1 MSFVHLHVH
10 TQYSLLD
17 GANKIG
23 PLLEH
28 ARQSGMPAIAM
39 TDHGNM
45 FGAVEFFSKAKQ
57 QGIKPIIGCEA
68 YLAPGSRFDRTQA
81 ARSDDVDAVGN
92 YHLILLAQSREGYR
106 NLCRLLT
113 AAYREGLYYKPRID
127 KEILAQFSDGLIVL
141 SGCLSGE
148 VARAMRSGRMD
159 KAREA
164 AEWYART
171 FPGRFYLEL
180 QDNGLHQPLNEGL
193 RELGRTVG
201 VPLVATNDCHYL
213 HRDDA
218 KAHEVLLCIQ
228 TGKTLADETRWR
240 FDTNELYVKTP
251 DEMAA
256 AFGADSEEIRNTVEI
271 ATQVDFE
278 FEFGKFHFPIYRSSD
293 AQDDGPAED
302 LNQSLEQQV
311 RSGLAQRVGELH
323 ALRGEFDEEPYYQRL
338 ERELPV
344 IREMGFA
351 GYLLIVADFI
361 GHARKIGIPVG
372 PGRGSVVGS
381 LVSYALR
388 ITEVDPIEHK
398 LLFERWLNP
407 GRRSMPDIDV
417 DFCFERRDEVLNYVR
432 QKYGDERVAQIIT
445 FGTIKGKQAIRD
457 VGRVLG
463 LSFAETDRIVK
474 LYPAPKQGRDFPL
487 KEALEMESRLQ
498 TERAQHPELFEYAF
512 KLEGLLRHASRHAA
526 GVVISD
532 LPLKEMVPL
541 YVDKEQ
547 SDNAVPVTQYSMK
560 GVEEIGLI
568 KFDFLALKNL
578 TLIKDTLDLIVA
590 GSKTPPDLNHLK
602 LDDSDSYRLLARGD
616 TVGVFQME
624 GSGMRRFLTDLKP
637 SSFEDVIAA
646 ISLFRPGTL
655 DAGMVEPFIRRK
667 HGKEPVEYDHPLL
680 EPVLRDT
687 YGVILYQEQVM
698 RAAQALAGYT
708 LEEAD
713 ILRAAMGKKQIAV
726 MQKEREHFISGAV
739 VNGVAKSLAES
750 IFEKIAT
757 FASYG
762 FNRSHAAAYA
772 LTSYT
777 TAYLKAHFPHEFMA
791 ALMSLD
797 MDDTGKTYKNI
808 AALREMRIRIL
819 PPDINHSRVKF
830 TVAGDAIR
838 FGLGAIR
845 GVGVKSAEEIIPVR
859 EKDGEFHSLEDF
871 CLRVGTQLL
880 NRRVLEGLIKCGALD
895 FTSLPRAAMMAQAD
909 DALKLA
915 QRAENDAAT
924 GQIGLFGALSAPRS
938 ARSSSSLQ
946 NRSGGE
952 TRQSNIGAGSEPQ
965 SPAGAMNGA
974 VSAVPARATIAEW
987 PQKELLNYEKE
998 ALGFYIT
1005 AHPLDK
1011 YERELRRIGK
1021 VTTAD
1026 LAGAPDG
1033 SQVRLAGVVQ
1043 AVKLKN
1049 NKAGKRYA
1057 TFQLEDREGALECI
1071 AWPET
1076 YHKYEAAIMGDDPVV
1091 AKGKLDVNDERAQLI
1106 LDELRPLNTALVDA
1120 VREVRIRARR
1130 ERMMNGEL
1138 ERFQALL
1145 RRHSGQSLAYL
1156 HLELGDGREAIFLLG
1171 EDYRVAATPT
1181 FVTEMEGLLE
1191 PNSVQLR

>member
-23 PLLEH
+23 PLIEH
-28 ARQSGMPAIAM
+28 AKASGMPALAI

-45 FGAVEFFSKAKQ
+45 FGAVEFFSKATQ
-57 QGIKPIIGCEA
+57 SGVKPIIGCEA
-68 YLAPGSRFDRTQA
+68 YLAPGKRTDRTQA
-81 ARSDDVDAVGN
+81 ARSDDYEAGGN
-92 YHLILLAQSREGYR
+92 FHLILLAQSRDGYR

-113 AAYREGLYYKPRID
+113 AAYKEGLYYKPRID
-127 KEILAQFSDGLIVL
+127 KEILAENSAGLIVL

-148 VARAMRSGRMD
+148 IARALRADRMD

-180 QDNGLHQPLNEGL
+180 QDNRLHGPFNERL
-193 RELGRTVG
+193 REIGRTVG
-201 VPLVATNDCHYL
+201 LPLVATNDCHYL
-213 HRDDA
+213 KRDDA

-228 TGKTLADETRWR
+228 TGKTLADETRWK
-240 FDTNELYVKTP
+240 FDTDELYVKTP

-256 AFGADSEEIRNTVEI
+256 AFGADSEEVRNTVEI
-271 ATQVDFE
+271 ANRVDFE
-278 FEFGKFHFPIYRSSD
+278 FEFGKFHFPVFHGDND
-293 AQDDGPAED
+293 APKVDEKE
-302 LNQSLEQQV
+302 LEELLEKRV
-311 RSGLAQRVGELH
+311 RGGLAGRLTELH
-323 ALRGEFDEEPYYQRL
+323 SRRGDFDESPYHERL
-338 ERELPV
+338 DRELPV
-344 IREMGFA
+344 IREMGFS
-351 GYLLIVADFI
+351 GYMLIVADFI
-361 GHARKIGIPVG
+361 NYARSVEIPVG

-381 LVSYALR
+381 LVSYAMR

-417 DFCFERRDEVLNYVR
+417 DFCFERRDEVLDYVR
-432 QKYGDERVAQIIT
+432 KKYGDDRVAQIIT

-463 LSFAETDRIVK
+463 LSFGETDRIVK

-487 KEALEMESRLQ
+487 KDALEMEPRLKA
-498 TERAQHPELFEYAF
+498 EAEKYSELFGYAF

-526 GVVISD
+526 GVVIAD
-532 LPLKEMVPL
+532 LPLSDMVPL
-541 YVDKEQ
+541 YVDKDRGE
-547 SDNAVPVTQYSMK
+547 DAVSITQYSMK

-578 TLIKDTLDLIVA
+578 TLIKDTLDLIAA
-590 GSKTPPDLNHLK
+590 GGGAPPDLNRLN
-602 LDDSDSYRLLARGD
+602 LDDPDSYKLLARGD

-624 GSGMRRFLTDLKP
+624 GSGMRRFLTELKP
-637 SSFEDVIAA
+637 SCFEDVIAA

-655 DAGMVEPFIRRK
+655 DAGMVEPYIHRK

-680 EPVLRDT
+680 EEALRET
-687 YGVILYQEQVM
+687 YGVIIYQEQVM
-698 RAAQALAGYT
+698 RAAQALSGYT

-713 ILRAAMGKKQIAV
+713 ILRAAMGKKKIDV
-726 MQKEREHFISGAV
+726 MRKEREHFISGAV
-739 VNGVAKSLAES
+739 KNGVKKELAES

-777 TAYLKAHFPHEFMA
+777 TAYLKAHYPREFMA

-797 MDDTGKTYKNI
+797 MDDAGKTYKNI
-808 AALREMRIRIL
+808 AALREMKIKVL
-819 PPDINHSRVKF
+819 PPDINRSRVKF
-830 TVAGDAIR
+830 TVAGEAIR

-845 GVGVKSAEEIIPVR
+845 GVGVKSGEEIIAMR
-859 EKDGEFHSLEDF
+859 EKAGEFKNLAGF
-871 CLRVGTQLL
+871 CMRVGTQLL
-880 NRRVLEGLIKCGALD
+880 NRRVLEALIKCGALD
-895 FTSLPRAAMMAQAD
+895 FTGMARAAMMAQVEE
-909 DALKLA
+909 ALKIA
-915 QRAENDAAT
+915 QRAESDAIKN
-924 GQIGLFGALSAPRS
+924 QINLFGK
-938 ARSSSSLQ
+938 
-946 NRSGGE
+946 SG
-952 TRQSNIGAGSEPQ
+952 EPPTLTLRE
-965 SPAGAMNGA
+965 S
-974 VSAVPARATIAEW
+974 VAEW
-987 PQKELLNYEKE
+987 EQKEILKNEKE
-998 ALGFYIT
+998 TLGFYIT

-1011 YERELRRIGK
+1011 YDRDLRRISRL
-1021 VTTAD
+1021 TTAD

-1049 NKAGKRYA
+1049 NKSGKRYA
-1057 TFQLEDREGALECI
+1057 TFSLEDREGAVECI

-1076 YHKYEAAIMGDDPVV
+1076 YQKHEAAIMGDEPVV
-1091 AKGKLDVNDERAQLI
+1091 AKGKLDVDDERAQII
-1106 LDELRPLNTALVDA
+1106 LDELRPLNLALTDSI
-1120 VREVRIRARR
+1120 REVRIRAPR
-1130 ERMMNGEL
+1130 ERMANGDL
-1138 ERFQALL
+1138 ERLKQLL
-1145 RRHSGQSLAYL
+1145 RRHGGQSLTYL
-1156 HLELGDGREAIFLLG
+1156 HLGFDDGREAVFLLG
-1171 EDYRVAATPT
+1171 DGYRVAPT
-1181 FVTEMEGLLE
+1181 ETFMAEIGELL
-1191 PNSVQLR
+1191 PLDSVQLR

>member
-28 ARQSGMPAIAM
+28 VKKSGMPAIAM

-45 FGAVEFFSKAKQ
+45 FGAVEFFSKATQ

-68 YLAPGSRFDRTQA
+68 YMAPGSRTDRTQT
-81 ARSDDVDAVGN
+81 ARSDDVDAAGN
-92 YHLILLAQSREGYR
+92 YHLILLAQSHLGYQ

-113 AAYREGLYYKPRID
+113 AAYKEGLYYKPRID
-127 KEILAQFSDGLIVL
+127 KNILGELSAGLIVL

-148 VARAMRSGRMD
+148 IARALRSGRLD
-159 KAREA
+159 KARES

-180 QDNGLHQPLNEGL
+180 QDNELHGPLNETL
-193 RELGRTVG
+193 RDLGRTVG

-213 HRDDA
+213 HRADA

-228 TGKTLADETRWR
+228 TGKTLTDETHWR
-240 FDTNELYVKTP
+240 FDSEQFYVKTP
-251 DEMAA
+251 EEMAA
-256 AFGADSEEIRNTVEI
+256 AFGADSEEIRNSVAI
-271 ATQVDFE
+271 ANQVDFE
-278 FEFGKFHFPIYRSSD
+278 FEFGKFHFPLFQPERTSEKAAANNRGAILAPPGVAD
-293 AQDDGPAED
+293 APQPSAPNLDQ
-302 LNQSLEQQV
+302 LLEAQV
-311 RSGLAQRVGELH
+311 RAGLAGRLNELH
-323 ALRGEFDEEPYYQRL
+323 ARRGSFDEAPYFERL

-344 IREMGFA
+344 IREMGFS
-351 GYLLIVADFI
+351 GYMLIVADFI
-361 GHARKIGIPVG
+361 NHARSIGIPVG

-388 ITEVDPIEHK
+388 ITEVDPLEHK

-417 DFCFERRDEVLNYVR
+417 DFCFERRDEVLDYVR
-432 QKYGDERVAQIIT
+432 QRYGDERVAQIIT
-445 FGTIKGKQAIRD
+445 FGTLKGKQAIRD

-487 KEALEMESRLQ
+487 KDALEMEPRLRA
-498 TERAQHPELFEYAF
+498 EREQHPELFEYAF

-532 LPLKEMVPL
+532 APLHDMVPL

-547 SDNAVPVTQYSMK
+547 NGDAASITQYSMK
-560 GVEEIGLI
+560 GVEEIGLV

-578 TLIKDTLDLIVA
+578 TLIKDTLELA
-590 GSKTPPDLNHLK
+590 AMGGKAPPDLNQLN
-602 LDDSDSYRLLARGD
+602 LDDPETYRLLARGD

-637 SSFEDVIAA
+637 SCFEDVIAA

-680 EPVLRDT
+680 EPVLCDT
-687 YGVILYQEQVM
+687 YGIIIYQEQVM
-698 RAAQALAGYT
+698 RAAQALSGYT

-726 MQKEREHFISGAV
+726 MQKEREHFIAGAV
-739 VNGVAKSLAES
+739 KNGVEKALAES

-777 TAYLKAHFPHEFMA
+777 TAHLKAHFPHEFMA

-797 MDDTGKTYKNI
+797 MDDTDKTYKNF
-808 AALREMRIRIL
+808 AALREMRIRVL
-819 PPDINHSRVKF
+819 PPDINRSRVKF
-830 TVAGDAIR
+830 TVTDGAIR
-838 FGLGAIR
+838 YGLGAIR
-845 GVGVKSAEEIIPVR
+845 GVGTKSAEVIIAVR
-859 EKDGEFHSLEDF
+859 EKSGDFKNLVDF
-871 CLRVGTQLL
+871 CTRAGTQLL
-880 NRRVLEGLIKCGALD
+880 NRRVLEALIKCGALD
-895 FTSLPRAAMMAQAD
+895 FTGHTRASLMAQVD

-915 QRAENDAAT
+915 QRQESDTARNQISLFSQKTMPAAL
-924 GQIGLFGALSAPRS
+924 GPRGPVS
-938 ARSSSSLQ
+938 EWSQ
-946 NRSGGE
+946 N
-952 TRQSNIGAGSEPQ
+952 
-965 SPAGAMNGA
+965 
-974 VSAVPARATIAEW
+974 
-987 PQKELLNYEKE
+987 ELLGFEKE
-998 ALGFYIT
+998 VLGFFIT

-1011 YERELRRIGK
+1011 YEGELRRIGK
-1021 VTTAD
+1021 LTTAD
-1026 LAGAPDG
+1026 LSSAPDG
-1033 SQVRLAGVVQ
+1033 SQVRLAGVIH

-1057 TFQLEDREGALECI
+1057 TFQLEDREGTVECI

-1076 YHKYEAAIMGDDPVV
+1076 YQKYESTITGDVPVV
-1091 AKGKLDVNDERAQLI
+1091 ARGKLDVDEERAQII
-1106 LDELRPLNTALVDA
+1106 LDELRPLGTALTEA
-1120 VREVRIRARR
+1120 VREVRIRAPRGR
-1130 ERMMNGEL
+1130 IANGEL
-1138 ERFQALL
+1138 ARFKELVQ
-1145 RRHSGQSLAYL
+1145 RHNGQSLIYL
-1156 HLELGDGREAIFLLG
+1156 HLDFEDGREAIFLLG
-1171 EDYRVAATPT
+1171 DTYRVAPSEG
-1181 FVTEMEGLLE
+1181 FVAELKQMIAPG
-1191 PNSVQLR
+1191 SVELR

>member
-23 PLLEH
+23 PLFEH
-28 ARQSGMPAIAM
+28 VKGSGMPAIAM

-45 FGAVEFFSKAKQ
+45 FGAVEFYQKARQ
-57 QGIKPIIGCEA
+57 SGVKPIIGCEA
-68 YLAPGSRFDRTQA
+68 YLAPGKRTDRSQSQ
-81 ARSDDVDAVGN
+81 RGDDVEGGSN
-92 YHLILLAQSREGYR
+92 FHLILLAQNRQGYR

-113 AAYREGLYYKPRID
+113 AAYQEGLYYKPRID
-127 KEILAQFSDGLIVL
+127 KEILAECADGLIVL

-148 VARAMRSGRMD
+148 VARALRGGRLD
-159 KAREA
+159 QARAA

-180 QDNGLHQPLNEGL
+180 QDNALHGPLNEAL
-193 RELGRTVG
+193 REIGRTAG
-201 VPLVATNDCHYL
+201 IPLVATNDCHYL

-218 KAHEVLLCIQ
+218 RAHEVLLCIQ

-240 FDTNELYVKTP
+240 FDTDELYVKTP
-251 DEMAA
+251 EEMVA
-256 AFGADSEEIRNTVEI
+256 AFGADSEEIRNTVAI
-271 ATQVDFE
+271 ADQVDFE
-278 FEFGKFHFPIYRSSD
+278 FESGRFHFPLYQPEGEAPPTVEELDAMLVERVRTGLEERLRHQHARRGDFDDAVYR
-293 AQDDGPAED
+293 E
-302 LNQSLEQQV
+302 
-311 RSGLAQRVGELH
+311 RI
-323 ALRGEFDEEPYYQRL
+323 

-361 GHARKIGIPVG
+361 NYAREKGIPVG

-381 LVSYALR
+381 LVSYALG

-417 DFCFERRDEVLNYVR
+417 DFCFERRDEVLDYVR
-432 QKYGDERVAQIIT
+432 KKYGDDRVAQIIT

-487 KEALEMESRLQ
+487 KDAFEMEPRLRA
-498 TERAQHPELFEYAF
+498 EREKYPELFEYAF

-526 GVVISD
+526 GVVIADEPLRD
-532 LPLKEMVPL
+532 LVPL
-541 YVDKEQ
+541 YVDKERA
-547 SDNAVPVTQYSMK
+547 DNPIAITQYSMK
-560 GVEEIGLI
+560 GVEELGLI

-578 TLIKDTLDLIVA
+578 TLITETLDLIKA
-590 GSKTPPDLNHLK
+590 GGGSPPDLNQLP
-602 LDDSDSYRLLARGD
+602 LDDAETYRLLARGD

-624 GSGMRRFLTDLKP
+624 GSGMRRFITDLKP
-637 SSFEDVIAA
+637 SCFEDVIAA

-655 DAGMVEPFIRRK
+655 DAGMVEPFVRRK

-687 YGVILYQEQVM
+687 HGVIIYQEQVM
-698 RAAQALAGYT
+698 RAAQSLAGYT

-713 ILRAAMGKKQIAV
+713 ILRAAMGKKNIAV
-726 MQKEREHFISGAV
+726 MQKERERFVTGAV
-739 VNGVAKSLAES
+739 RNGVDRTLAAS

-777 TAYLKAHFPHEFMA
+777 TAYLKAHYPREFMA

-797 MDDTGKTYKNI
+797 MDDTDKTYKNI

-819 PPDINHSRVKF
+819 PPDINQSRVKF
-830 TVAGDAIR
+830 TVSDDAIR

-845 GVGVKSAEEIIPVR
+845 GVGARSAQDMIAVR
-859 EKDGEFHSLEDF
+859 ESGGAFKSLADF
-871 CLRVGTQLL
+871 CVRVGTQIL
-880 NRRVLEGLIKCGALD
+880 NRRLLEALIKCGAFD
-895 FTSLPRAAMMAQAD
+895 FTGVARAALTAQID
-909 DALKLA
+909 DALRLA
-915 QRAENDAAT
+915 QRNESDAVRN
-924 GQIGLFGALSAPRS
+924 QISLFAKS
-938 ARSSSSLQ
+938 
-946 NRSGGE
+946 GE
-952 TRQSNIGAGSEPQ
+952 TPVLI
-965 SPAGAMNGA
+965 
-974 VSAVPARATIAEW
+974 ARETVAEW
-987 PQKELLNYEKE
+987 PRAELLNYEKE

-1005 AHPLDK
+1005 AHPLDR

-1021 VTTAD
+1021 LTTAD
-1026 LAGAPDG
+1026 LPNMPDG
-1033 SQVRLAGVVQ
+1033 SKIQIAGVVQ

-1057 TFQLEDREGALECI
+1057 TFTLEDRVGVVECI
-1071 AWPET
+1071 VWPEA
-1076 YHKYEAAIMGDDPVV
+1076 YQNYEALIAGTEPI
-1091 AKGKLDVNDERAQLI
+1091 ALKGKLDVDDERAQVI
-1106 LDELRPLNTALVDA
+1106 VDEIRPLSAALTDA
-1120 VREVRIRARR
+1120 VREVRIRAPRD
-1130 ERMMNGEL
+1130 RMVNGDL
-1138 ERFQALL
+1138 ERLKDLL
-1145 RRHSGQSLAYL
+1145 RRYRGNSITYL
-1156 HLELGDGREAIFLLG
+1156 HLGLDDGNEAVFVLGD
-1171 EDYRVAATPT
+1171 DYRVAPT
-1181 FVTEMEGLLE
+1181 EAFVSEISALL
-1191 PNSVQLR
+1191 SKDAVVLR

>member
-28 ARQSGMPAIAM
+28 VKTTGMPAIAM

-45 FGAVEFFSKAKQ
+45 FGAVEFFSKATQ
-57 QGIKPIIGCEA
+57 QGVKPIIGCEV
-68 YLAPGSRFDRTQA
+68 YLAPGSRHDRTQA
-81 ARSDDVDAVGN
+81 ARSDDVEAAGN
-92 YHLILLAQSREGYR
+92 YHLILLAQSRTGYQ

-113 AAYREGLYYKPRID
+113 VAYKEGLYYKPRID
-127 KEILAQFSDGLIVL
+127 KEILGELSAGLIVL

-148 VARAMRSGRMD
+148 VARALRSGRLD

-164 AEWYART
+164 AEWYARA
-171 FPGRFYLEL
+171 FPDRFYLEL
-180 QDNGLHQPLNEGL
+180 QDNDLHGPLNDTL

-213 HRDDA
+213 HREDA

-228 TGKTLADETRWR
+228 TGKTMADETRWR
-240 FDTNELYVKTP
+240 FDTDQFYVKTP
-251 DEMAA
+251 EEMAS
-256 AFGADSEEIRNTVEI
+256 AFGAEAEEIRNTLAI
-271 ATQVDFE
+271 ANRIDFE
-278 FEFGKFHFPIYRSSD
+278 FEFGKFHFPIFHAGASETSVRNG
-293 AQDDGPAED
+293 DGGASASHED
-302 LNQSLEQQV
+302 LADSPPAAPNLDQLLEQQV
-311 RSGLAQRVGELH
+311 RAGLAERLKELH
-323 ALRGEFDEEPYYQRL
+323 GRRGSFDEVPYHERL

-344 IREMGFA
+344 IRDMGFS
-351 GYLLIVADFI
+351 GYMLIVADFI
-361 GHARKIGIPVG
+361 NHARRIGIPVG

-417 DFCFERRDEVLNYVR
+417 DFCFERRDEVLDYVR
-432 QKYGDERVAQIIT
+432 QKYGDERVAQITT
-445 FGTIKGKQAIRD
+445 FGTLKGKQAIRD

-487 KEALEMESRLQ
+487 KDALEMEPRLRA
-498 TERAQHPELFEYAF
+498 EREQHPELFEYAF

-532 LPLKEMVPL
+532 LPLNQMVPL

-547 SDNAVPVTQYSMK
+547 NGDGAWITQYSMK
-560 GVEEIGLI
+560 GVEEIGLV

-578 TLIKDTLDLIVA
+578 TLIKDTLDLAAIGGKPV
-590 GSKTPPDLNHLK
+590 PDLNRLN
-602 LDDSDSYRLLARGD
+602 LDDPESYRLLARGD

-624 GSGMRRFLTDLKP
+624 GSGMRRFLTELKP
-637 SSFEDVIAA
+637 SCFEDVIAA

-687 YGVILYQEQVM
+687 YGVIIYQEQVM
-698 RAAQALAGYT
+698 IAAQALSGYT
-708 LEEAD
+708 LEQAD

-726 MQKEREHFISGAV
+726 MQKERERFIAGAV
-739 VNGVAKSLAES
+739 KNGVDKALAES

-777 TAYLKAHFPHEFMA
+777 TAYLKAHFPREFMA

-797 MDDTGKTYKNI
+797 MDDTDKTYKNI
-808 AALREMRIRIL
+808 AALREMRIPVL
-819 PPDINHSRVKF
+819 PPDVNRSRVKF
-830 TVAGDAIR
+830 TVADGAIR

-845 GVGVKSAEEIIPVR
+845 GVGFKSAEEIIAVR
-859 EKDGEFHSLEDF
+859 EKGGEFKSLADF
-871 CLRVGTQLL
+871 CTRVGTQLI
-880 NRRVLEGLIKCGALD
+880 NRRVLEALIKCGALD
-895 FTSLPRAAMMAQAD
+895 STGMPRAVLMAQVE

-915 QRAENDAAT
+915 QREEIDV
-924 GQIGLFGALSAPRS
+924 
-938 ARSSSSLQ
+938 ARSQISLFSQ
-946 NRSGGE
+946 KVMPPAL
-952 TRQSNIGAGSEPQ
+952 TRRGPLN
-965 SPAGAMNGA
+965 
-974 VSAVPARATIAEW
+974 EW
-987 PQKELLNYEKE
+987 PQNELLSFEKE
-998 ALGFYIT
+998 ALGFFIT

-1011 YERELRRIGK
+1011 YERELRRISK
-1021 VTTAD
+1021 LTTAD
-1026 LAGAPDG
+1026 LASAPDG
-1033 SQVRLAGVVQ
+1033 SQVRLAGVIH

-1057 TFQLEDREGALECI
+1057 TFQLEDRDGAVECI

-1076 YHKYEAAIMGDDPVV
+1076 YQKNESIISGELPVV
-1091 AKGKLDVNDERAQLI
+1091 ARGKLDVDDERAQI
-1106 LDELRPLNTALVDA
+1106 IVDELRPLGTALTET
-1120 VREVRIRARR
+1120 VREVWIRAPRDSIA
-1130 ERMMNGEL
+1130 NGEL
-1138 ERFQALL
+1138 TRIKQLVK
-1145 RRHSGQSLAYL
+1145 RHSGQSLIYL
-1156 HLELGDGREAIFLLG
+1156 QLDFEDGREATFLLG
-1171 EDYRVAATPT
+1171 DRYRVTPT
-1181 FVTEMEGLLE
+1181 ESFVAEVDEILT
-1191 PNSVQLR
+1191 PSSVELR

>member
-28 ARQSGMPAIAM
+28 VKKSGMPAIAM

-45 FGAVEFFSKAKQ
+45 FGAIEFFSKAKQ
-57 QGIKPIIGCEA
+57 QGIKPIIGCEV
-68 YLAPGSRFDRTQA
+68 YLAPGSRHDRTQP
-81 ARSDDVDAVGN
+81 ARSDDVEAAGN
-92 YHLILLAQSREGYR
+92 YHLILLAQSRPGYR

-113 AAYREGLYYKPRID
+113 AAYKEGLYYKPRID
-127 KEILAQFSDGLIVL
+127 KEILGELSAGLIVL

-148 VARAMRSGRMD
+148 VARALRGGRLD

-171 FPGRFYLEL
+171 FPDRFYLEL
-180 QDNGLHQPLNEGL
+180 QGNELHRPLNDGL
-193 RELGRTVG
+193 REIGRSIG
-201 VPLVATNDCHYL
+201 VPLAATNDCHYL
-213 HRDDA
+213 HREDA
-218 KAHEVLLCIQ
+218 RAHEVLLCIQ
-228 TGKTLADETRWR
+228 TGKTLADESRWR
-240 FDTNELYVKTP
+240 FDSDQFYVKTP
-251 DEMAA
+251 DEMTA
-256 AFGADSEEIRNTVEI
+256 AFGADSQEIRNTVAI
-271 ATQVDFE
+271 ADQVDFE
-278 FEFGKFHFPIYRSSD
+278 FDFGKFHFPVFQPSSEKE
-293 AQDDGPAED
+293 ARNENGAGPSQASSIDSPPSSNLED
-302 LNQSLEQQV
+302 LLEQQV
-311 RSGLAQRVGELH
+311 RSGLAERLHELH
-323 ALRGEFDEEPYYQRL
+323 ARRGSFDEAPYFQRL

-344 IREMGFA
+344 IREMGFS
-351 GYLLIVADFI
+351 GYMLIVADFI
-361 GHARKIGIPVG
+361 NHARRKGIPVG

-381 LVSYALR
+381 LVSYALG

-417 DFCFERRDEVLNYVR
+417 DFCFERRDEVLDYVR
-432 QKYGDERVAQIIT
+432 RKYGEERVAQIIT
-445 FGTIKGKQAIRD
+445 FGTLKGKQAIRD

-487 KEALEMESRLQ
+487 KDALAMEPRLR
-498 TERAQHPELFEYAF
+498 TEREQHPELFEYAF

-532 LPLKEMVPL
+532 APLDEIVPL

-547 SDNAVPVTQYSMK
+547 SEDGAWITQYSMK
-560 GVEEIGLI
+560 GVEEIGLV

-578 TLIKDTLDLIVA
+578 TLIKDTLELVA
-590 GSKTPPDLNHLK
+590 MDGKTPPDLNRLNF
-602 LDDSDSYRLLARGD
+602 DEPETYRLLARGD

-624 GSGMRRFLTDLKP
+624 GSGMRRFLTELKP
-637 SSFEDVIAA
+637 TCFEDVIAA

-687 YGVILYQEQVM
+687 YGVIIYQEQVM
-698 RAAQALAGYT
+698 RAAQALSGYT

-726 MQKEREHFISGAV
+726 MQKERERFIAGAV
-739 VNGVAKSLAES
+739 KNGVEKALAES

-777 TAYLKAHFPHEFMA
+777 TAYLKTHFPHEFMA

-797 MDDTGKTYKNI
+797 MDDTDKTYKNI
-808 AALREMRIRIL
+808 AALREMRIPVL
-819 PPDINHSRVKF
+819 PPDVNCSRVKF
-830 TVAGDAIR
+830 TVSDTAIR
-838 FGLGAIR
+838 FGLGAVR
-845 GVGVKSAEEIIPVR
+845 GVGVKSAEEIIAVR
-859 EKDGEFHSLEDF
+859 EKAGDFKNLADF
-871 CLRVGTQLL
+871 CTRVGTQLL
-880 NRRVLEGLIKCGALD
+880 NRRVLEALIKCGAMD
-895 FTSLPRAAMMAQAD
+895 CTGMPRAALMAQVD

-915 QRAENDAAT
+915 QRTESDAARN
-924 GQIGLFGALSAPRS
+924 QICLFSQKIMPPALAPR
-938 ARSSSSLQ
+938 
-946 NRSGGE
+946 G
-952 TRQSNIGAGSEPQ
+952 P
-965 SPAGAMNGA
+965 
-974 VSAVPARATIAEW
+974 VSEW
-987 PQKELLNYEKE
+987 PQHELLSFEKE
-998 ALGFYIT
+998 ALGFFIT

-1011 YERELRRIGK
+1011 HERELRRIGK
-1021 VTTAD
+1021 LTTAD
-1026 LAGAPDG
+1026 LPSAQDG
-1033 SQVRLAGVVQ
+1033 SQVQLAGVIH
-1043 AVKLKN
+1043 AIKLKN
-1049 NKAGKRYA
+1049 NKTGKRYA
-1057 TFQLEDREGALECI
+1057 TFQLEDRNGTVECI

-1076 YHKYEAAIMGDDPVV
+1076 YQKYESTIAGDVPVV
-1091 AKGKLDVNDERAQLI
+1091 AKGKLDVGDERAQII
-1106 LDELRPLNTALVDA
+1106 LDELRPLGTALTEA
-1120 VREVRIRARR
+1120 VREVRIRAPR
-1130 ERMMNGEL
+1130 ERFADGEL
-1138 ERFQALL
+1138 ARFKELV
-1145 RRHSGQSLAYL
+1145 RRHNGQSLIYL
-1156 HLELGDGREAIFLLG
+1156 HVDFEDGCEAVFLLG
-1171 EDYRVAATPT
+1171 DSYRVAPSEN
-1181 FVTEMEGLLE
+1181 FVAELE
-1191 PNSVQLR
+1191 KMLAPASVELR

>member
-28 ARQSGMPAIAM
+28 VKNSGMAAIAM

-45 FGAVEFFSKAKQ
+45 FGAVEFFSKATQ
-57 QGIKPIIGCEA
+57 QGIKPIIGCEV
-68 YLAPGSRFDRTQA
+68 YLAPGSRHDRTQP
-81 ARSDDVDAVGN
+81 RSDDVEAAGN
-92 YHLILLAQSREGYR
+92 YHLILLAQSQAGYR

-127 KEILAQFSDGLIVL
+127 REILAQLSEGLIVL

-148 VARAMRSGRMD
+148 VARALRTGRLD

-180 QDNGLHQPLNEGL
+180 QDNELHRPLNGPL
-193 RELGRTVG
+193 RELGRTLG
-201 VPLVATNDCHYL
+201 LPLVATNDCHYL
-213 HRDDA
+213 HREDA

-228 TGKTLADETRWR
+228 TGKTLADESRWR
-240 FDTNELYVKTP
+240 FDTDQLYVKTP
-251 DEMAA
+251 EEMAA
-256 AFGADSEEIRNTVEI
+256 AFGTDSEELKNTVAI
-271 ATQVDFE
+271 ADQVDFE
-278 FEFGKFHFPIYRSSD
+278 FEFGKFHFPVYQPRADPQGTPAQSSIK
-293 AQDDGPAED
+293 DGQPESAISTNLDE
-302 LNQSLEQQV
+302 LLEEQV
-311 RSGLAQRVGELH
+311 RAGLTARLNELH
-323 ALRGEFDEEPYYQRL
+323 ARRGDFDETPYFERL
-338 ERELPV
+338 NRELPV
-344 IREMGFA
+344 IREMGFS
-351 GYLLIVADFI
+351 GYMLIVADFI
-361 GHARKIGIPVG
+361 NHARKIGIPVG

-417 DFCFERRDEVLNYVR
+417 DFCFERRDEVLDYVR
-432 QKYGDERVAQIIT
+432 RKYGDERVAQIIT

-487 KEALEMESRLQ
+487 KEALEMEPRLRA
-498 TERAQHPELFEYAF
+498 EREQHPELFEYAF

-532 LPLKEMVPL
+532 RPLQEMVPL

-547 SDNAVPVTQYSMK
+547 NGDGAWITQYSMK
-560 GVEEIGLI
+560 GVEEIGLV

-578 TLIKDTLDLIVA
+578 TLIKNTLDLAARGGKVV
-590 GSKTPPDLNHLK
+590 PDLNRLN
-602 LDDSDSYRLLARGD
+602 LDDPETYQLLARGD

-624 GSGMRRFLTDLKP
+624 GSGMRRFLTELKP
-637 SSFEDVIAA
+637 SCFEDVIAA

-687 YGVILYQEQVM
+687 YGVIIYQEQVM
-698 RAAQALAGYT
+698 RAAQALSGYT

-726 MQKEREHFISGAV
+726 MQKERERFIAGAMG
-739 VNGVAKSLAES
+739 NGVEQSLAES

-797 MDDTGKTYKNI
+797 MDDTDKTYKNI
-808 AALREMRIRIL
+808 AAVREMRIPVL
-819 PPDINHSRVKF
+819 PPDINRSGVKF
-830 TVAGDAIR
+830 TVSDGAIR

-845 GVGVKSAEEIIPVR
+845 GIGAKSAEEIIAVR
-859 EKDGEFHSLEDF
+859 EKGGDFKSLTDF
-871 CLRVGTQLL
+871 CIRVGTQLA
-880 NRRVLEGLIKCGALD
+880 NRRVLEALIKCGAFD
-895 FTSLPRAAMMAQAD
+895 STGMPRAALMAQVD
-909 DALKLA
+909 DALRLA
-915 QRAENDAAT
+915 QREENDAARN
-924 GQIGLFGALSAPRS
+924 QITLFSQKTLPPALTIR
-938 ARSSSSLQ
+938 
-946 NRSGGE
+946 
-952 TRQSNIGAGSEPQ
+952 GS
-965 SPAGAMNGA
+965 
-974 VSAVPARATIAEW
+974 VTEW
-987 PQKELLNYEKE
+987 PQHELLNFEKE

-1021 VTTAD
+1021 LTTAD
-1026 LAGAPDG
+1026 LPSAPDG
-1033 SQVRLAGVVQ
+1033 TQVRLAGVIH

-1057 TFQLEDREGALECI
+1057 TFQLEDREGTVECI

-1076 YHKYEAAIMGDDPVV
+1076 YQKYENIISGDQPVV
-1091 AKGKLDVNDERAQLI
+1091 AKGRLDVDEERAQII
-1106 LDELRPLNTALVDA
+1106 LEEVHPLGRALTEA
-1120 VREVRIRARR
+1120 VREVRIRAARAR
-1130 ERMMNGEL
+1130 LAETEL
-1138 ERFQALL
+1138 PRLKELL
-1145 RRHSGQSLAYL
+1145 QRHKGQSLIYL
-1156 HLELGDGREAIFLLG
+1156 HVNFADSVEAIFLLG
-1171 EDYRVAATPT
+1171 DNYRVAPT
-1181 FVTEMEGLLE
+1181 EDFVAELE
-1191 PNSVQLR
+1191 QILSPDAVELR

>member
-17 GANKIG
+17 GANKVG
-23 PLLEH
+23 PLLEYVKG
-28 ARQSGMPAIAM
+28 AGMPAIAM

-45 FGAVEFFSKAKQ
+45 FGAVEFFMKARQ
-57 QGIKPIIGCEA
+57 CGVKPIIGCEA
-68 YLAPGSRFDRTQA
+68 YLAPGKRTDRSQN
-81 ARSDDVDAVGN
+81 ARSDDYEAGGN
-92 YHLILLAQSREGYR
+92 FHLILLAQSRAGYR

-113 AAYREGLYYKPRID
+113 AAYKEGLYYKPRID
-127 KEILAQFSDGLIVL
+127 KEILAECSEGLIAL

-148 VARAMRSGRMD
+148 IARGLKAGRMD
-159 KAREA
+159 KSREA

-180 QDNGLHQPLNEGL
+180 QDNQLHGPLNDSI
-193 RELGRTVG
+193 REIGRTVG
-201 VPLVATNDCHYL
+201 LPLVATNDCHYL
-213 HRDDA
+213 HREDA

-228 TGKTLADETRWR
+228 TGKTMADETRWR
-240 FDTNELYVKTP
+240 FDTDQLYVKTP
-251 DEMAA
+251 EEMAA

-271 ATQVDFE
+271 AKRVDFE
-278 FEFGKFHFPIYRSSD
+278 FEFGKFHFPVFRNDKADAEASAAPLSD
-293 AQDDGPAED
+293 EKLDRM
-302 LNQSLEQQV
+302 LEERV
-311 RSGLAQRVGELH
+311 RKGLAERLAELH
-323 ALRGEFDEEPYYQRL
+323 ERDLEVDEAPYFERL
-338 ERELPV
+338 DRELPV
-344 IREMGFA
+344 IREMGFS
-351 GYLLIVADFI
+351 GYMLIVADFI
-361 GHARKIGIPVG
+361 DYARSIGIPVG

-417 DFCFERRDEVLNYVR
+417 DFCFERRDEVLAYVR
-432 QKYGDERVAQIIT
+432 RKYGDDRVAQIIT

-487 KEALEMESRLQ
+487 TDALEMEPRLKA
-498 TERAQHPELFEYAF
+498 EREKYPELFDYAF

-526 GVVISD
+526 GVVIAD
-532 LPLKEMVPL
+532 APLAEMVPL
-541 YVDKEQ
+541 YVDKERNE
-547 SDNAVPVTQYSMK
+547 DAVSITQYSMK

-578 TLIKDTLDLIVA
+578 TLIKDTLDLIAA
-590 GSKTPPDLNHLK
+590 GGKTVPALNRLN
-602 LDDSDSYRLLARGD
+602 LDDPESYKLLARGD

-624 GSGMRRFLTDLKP
+624 GSGMRRFLTELKP
-637 SSFEDVIAA
+637 SCFEDVIAA

-655 DAGMVEPFIRRK
+655 DAGMVDPFIRRK

-680 EPVLRDT
+680 ESVLRDT

-698 RAAQALAGYT
+698 RAAQALSGYT

-739 VNGVAKSLAES
+739 NNGVGQALAES

-808 AALREMRIRIL
+808 AALREMRIRVL
-819 PPDINHSRVKF
+819 PPDVNQSRVKF
-830 TVAGDAIR
+830 TVTDGTIR

-845 GVGVKSAEEIIPVR
+845 GVGVKSAEEIIAMR
-859 EKDGEFHSLEDF
+859 EKGGAFKGLADF

-880 NRRVLEGLIKCGALD
+880 NRRVLEALIKCGAFD
-895 FTSLPRAAMMAQAD
+895 FAATARAAMTAQID

-915 QRAENDAAT
+915 QRAESDAIKN
-924 GQIGLFGALSAPRS
+924 QMGLFGKS
-938 ARSSSSLQ
+938 
-946 NRSGGE
+946 
-952 TRQSNIGAGSEPQ
+952 SEP
-965 SPAGAMNGA
+965 PALTLREP
-974 VSAVPARATIAEW
+974 VAEW
-987 PQKELLNYEKE
+987 PQKELLKYEKE
-998 ALGFYIT
+998 GLGFYIT

-1011 YERELRRIGK
+1011 FDRELRRVSGL
-1021 VTTAD
+1021 TTSD
-1026 LAGAPDG
+1026 LPSAPDG
-1033 SQVRLAGVVQ
+1033 SKVSVAGVIQ

-1049 NKAGKRYA
+1049 NKSGKRYA
-1057 TFQLEDREGALECI
+1057 TFQLEDREGAVECI

-1076 YHKYEAAIMGDDPVV
+1076 YQKHEAVIMGDEPVV
-1091 AKGKLDVNDERAQLI
+1091 ARGKLDVDDERAQII
-1106 LDELRPLNTALVDA
+1106 LDDLRPLHLALTDA
-1120 VREVRIRARR
+1120 VREVRIRAPRK
-1130 ERMMNGEL
+1130 RMANGDL
-1138 ERFQALL
+1138 ERLKEL
-1145 RRHSGQSLAYL
+1145 IRRHIGQSLTYL
-1156 HLELGDGREAIFLLG
+1156 HLGFDDGREAVFLLG
-1171 EDYRVAATPT
+1171 DDYRVAPT
-1181 FVTEMEGLLE
+1181 ESFIAELEQLLS
-1191 PNSVQLR
+1191 PNAVQLR